1 MFEEAVRRVFSV
13 IWTARAVRAR
23 AASTRRARHDATV
36 ARFRLRRAAPAG
48 RALLVVLL
56 AGAAGC
62 AWAQRAEPGY
72 PARPIRFIVPLAPGG
87 SVDMM
92 ARSVAHALTEAF
104 GQQVVV
110 DNRPGAGGTI
120 AVEIAARAAPDGY
133 TMVMGSS
140 STFGVN
146 PTLYRRLGYD
156 AIRGFAPVIF
166 VSFAPNALVV
176 HPPLPVRSV
185 KAGKLRALGVT
196 SAKRAPALP
205 DVPSMSEAG
214 FAAVNATSWNGILVP
229 ARTERRIVE
238 RLNRE
243 VQKMLTAAEV
253 RERLVAQGAEPGG
266 GTPEEFARFIRNEIT
281 KWGKVVKAAGLRVE

>member
-1 MFEEAVRRVFSV
+1 
-13 IWTARAVRAR
+13 
-23 AASTRRARHDATV
+23 
-36 ARFRLRRAAPAG
+36 
-48 RALLVVLL
+48 
-56 AGAAGC
+56 
-62 AWAQRAEPGY
+62 
-72 PARPIRFIVPLAPGG
+72 
-87 SVDMM
+87 
-92 ARSVAHALTEAF
+92 
-104 GQQVVV
+104 
-110 DNRPGAGGTI
+110 
-120 AVEIAARAAPDGY
+120 
-133 TMVMGSS
+133 MGSS

-205 DVPSMSEAG
+205 DVSSMSEAG